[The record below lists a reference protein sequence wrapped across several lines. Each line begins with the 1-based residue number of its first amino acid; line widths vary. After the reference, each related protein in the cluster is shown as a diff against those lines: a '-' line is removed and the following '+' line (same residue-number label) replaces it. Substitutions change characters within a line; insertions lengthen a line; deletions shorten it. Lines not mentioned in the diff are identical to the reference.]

1 MLVLG
6 AIVDQ
11 EQHAGCGEALN
22 QAVQERL
29 GLVSIQ
35 CRFSKTRSRGWSLP
49 EEQALDGLQGALA
62 ALWWI
67 EGLPRLI
74 LDGHVQERQEGR
86 EGWPKGCVQ
95 CQELPDEPLTDTPL
109 VIALLDLEVAPEQV
123 ADGEVGRG
131 LAVGDRAAFELE
143 PALGVMGPCKL
154 VEEARF
160 ALQGSPMTAD
170 LPVAALGPI
179 QGLAQGLEF
188 RLPPYEAGEPAGRKR
203 LQARPGG
210 DSTNQ
215 LEHVHGL
222 WQPLDR
228 HRAVR

>member
-22 QAVQERL
+22 QTVQESL
-29 GLVSIQ
+29 GLSVDPVQ
-35 CRFSKTRSRGWSLP
+35 VLEDQEQGLDLTLP

-74 LDGHVQERQEGR
+74 LDGHVQERQEGW

-95 CQELPDEPLTDTPL
+95 CQGASDEPLTDTPL

-160 ALQGSPMTAD
+160 AHTRLTNDRHD
-170 LPVAALGPI
+170 LPVAALRPDPGPGAGPRVPPAAL
-179 QGLAQGLEF
+179 QKRVSPRAATPASASGWRQHQPARTRPRALAA
-188 RLPPYEAGEPAGRKR
+188 P
-203 LQARPGG
+203 
-210 DSTNQ
+210 
-215 LEHVHGL
+215 
-222 WQPLDR
+222 
-228 HRAVR
+228 